1 MNILY
6 VVIAIK
12 IKFNFDT
19 NLINI
24 VILTTIMHRINR
36 ILDVI

>member
-12 IKFNFDT
+12 IKFNFNI

-36 ILDVI
+36 ILDIM